1 MANDKIKDPKNLE
14 NYLISTYAPLIHKNI
29 VSLKKSGLVPEHME
43 DWEFHEPGIRGL
55 MEAVHDYNPEAAKR
69 LNPDSKNPFETFA
82 HSRIRGKI
90 QDHAD
95 SMYGIPKH
103 LRRQAKRFEALGSA
117 PTAPAA
123 PTAAAEPSVETPVM
137 PAAVKSKE

>member
-29 VSLKKSGLVPEHME
+29 SSLKASGRLPEHME

-69 LNPDSKNPFETFA
+69 LNPDAKNPFEAFA

-95 SMYGIPKH
+95 SMHAIPKH

-117 PTAPAA
+117 PTPAA
-123 PTAAAEPSVETPVM
+123 TTAAAEPSAEITAT
-137 PAAVKSKE
+137 PAAVKPKE